1 MRTSRNII
9 AIALTTLAG
18 VASSASMAFAHGGMA
33 GPDELG
39 RPLAASAALA
49 FICYWAVM
57 LWPSSRRDDTTS
69 GQKKPRKR
77 NRARRATS
85 GAQGGG
91 LGVDSLKVIG
101 RRNDG

>member
-1 MRTSRNII
+1 MRRRKEIFAVAI
-9 AIALTTLAG
+9 AILAS

-49 FICYWAVM
+49 FICYWAVV
-57 LWPSSRRDDTTS
+57 LWPSSRKDES
-69 GQKKPRKR
+69 PSHQKKAPKR
-77 NRARRATS
+77 RRRATS
-85 GAQGGG
+85 GGQGG
-91 LGVDSLKVIG
+91 LGVDSLKVLG